1 MSLTVLTLLRR
12 ADIVA
17 VFAHRSYRCLAA
29 AYLISIV
36 GDAVYFV
43 AVPWHVLNEQG
54 LGASLSFGS
63 AASLVLT
70 AATIPILIMPPLAGV
85 LADRMDRKF
94 LMLFSHVVRMLIL
107 AVLIVLGQVGELN
120 TLVLAVAAFLL
131 TSAGQLF
138 YPARA
143 AMLPNLLPRKELVA
157 GNVALAAGH
166 QPINITKS
174 AAVGFLIAAVGG
186 LNAIGVALVAY
197 GLAAWLLSRIEA
209 PEQNRNLSTAGMD
222 AKPHAWPF
230 EMVKVGTRD
239 LAYSVYFIVGH
250 PLLRAIA
257 IAGMM
262 LTAFRLSAISM
273 AVPAYFRDVLGEGPG
288 SVNTF
293 TAIQSV
299 GMILALL
306 AVPWVARRYGDG
318 KISLLALSA
327 LGVLV
332 GGLAAVG
339 QLWQGLAVAA
349 LMGVLIAGMLP
360 LGSIVQAETPDHLRG
375 RVVAVLATINIL
387 VALFVGLCFVALM
400 ELTGTEPGPRLILL
414 ATGIV
419 VALSGVVLLKL
430 KEIRLAR
437 VATL

>member
-1 MSLTVLTLLRR
+1 MLTLFRR

-17 VFAHRSYRCLAA
+17 VFAHRSYRYLAA
-29 AYLISIV
+29 AYLISSV

-63 AASLVLT
+63 AAVLVLT

-131 TSAGQLF
+131 TAAGQLF

-143 AMLPNLLPRKELVA
+143 AMLPNLLPRNELVA
-157 GNVALAAGH
+157 GNAALAAGF
-166 QPINITKS
+166 QPIDITDRV
-174 AAVGFLIAAVGG
+174 AVGFLIAAVGG
-186 LNAIGVALVAY
+186 LYALGVALVAY
-197 GLAAWLLSRIEA
+197 GIAAWLLSKIEA
-209 PEQNRNLSTAGMD
+209 PKQNRNLSTVGKD
-222 AKPHAWPF
+222 TRPHAWPL
-230 EMVKVGTRD
+230 EMVKAGTRD
-239 LAYSVYFIVGH
+239 LAYSVYFIVRH

-257 IAGMM
+257 IAGMI
-262 LTAFRLSAISM
+262 LTALQYSAFLI
-273 AVPAYFRDVLGEGPG
+273 AIHAYFRDVLSEGPE
-288 SVNTF
+288 SVGTF
-293 TAIQSV
+293 TAIKSV
-299 GMILALL
+299 GMLFAFL
-306 AVPWVARRYGDG
+306 AVPWLARRFGDG

-339 QLWQGLAVAA
+339 QLWQGLALAA

-360 LGSIVQAETPDHLRG
+360 LWSVVQAETPDHLRG
-375 RVVAVLATINIL
+375 RVVAILATINIVVGIL
-387 VALFVGLCFVALM
+387 FGLLLAALIEF
-400 ELTGTEPGPRLILL
+400 TGPRLILL

-419 VALSGVVLLKL
+419 VVLSGVALLRV
-430 KEIRLAR
+430 KEIRQAR

>member
-1 MSLTVLTLLRR
+1 MFSLLRR

-17 VFAHRSYRCLAA
+17 VFAHRSYRYLAA
-29 AYLISIV
+29 AYLVSSV

-54 LGASLSFGS
+54 LGESLSFGS

-107 AVLIVLGQVGELN
+107 AVLIILGQVGELN
-120 TLVLAVAAFLL
+120 TLVLAVASFLL
-131 TSAGQLF
+131 MAAGQLF

-143 AMLPNLLPRKELVA
+143 AMLPNLLPRNELVA
-157 GNVALAAGH
+157 GNAALAAGS
-166 QPINITKS
+166 QPIDIVER
-174 AAVGFLIAAVGG
+174 AAVAFLIAAVGG
-186 LNAIGVALVAY
+186 LNALGVALVMY

-209 PEQNRNLSTAGMD
+209 PEQIGNQSMAGKD
-222 AKPHAWPF
+222 AKPHTWLF

-239 LAYSVYFIVGH
+239 LAYSVYFIVRH

-257 IAGMM
+257 IAG
-262 LTAFRLSAISM
+262 LTLSALQSTAILI
-273 AVPAYFRDVLGEGPG
+273 ALHVYFRDVLGEGAE
-288 SVNTF
+288 SLNSF
-293 TAIQSV
+293 TAIKSV
-299 GMILALL
+299 GMLFALL
-306 AVPWVARRYGDG
+306 AVPWVARRFGDG

-349 LMGVLIAGMLP
+349 LMGVLVAGMLP
-360 LGSIVQAETPDHLRG
+360 LWSVVQAETPDHLRG
-375 RVVAVLATINIL
+375 RVVAVLAMINIL
-387 VALFVGLCFVALM
+387 VSLFVGLLLAALM
-400 ELTGTEPGPRLILL
+400 ELTESGPRLILL

-419 VALSGVVLLKL
+419 VVLSGVALLNV
-430 KEIRLAR
+430 KEIRQARLA
-437 VATL
+437 TP

>member
-1 MSLTVLTLLRR
+1 MFSLLRR
-12 ADIVA
+12 VDIVA
-17 VFAHRSYRCLAA
+17 VFAHRSYRYLAA
-29 AYLISIV
+29 AFLISIV

-54 LGASLSFGS
+54 LGASLSFGG
-63 AASLVLT
+63 AASFVLT

-120 TLVLAVAAFLL
+120 TLVLAVASFLL
-131 TSAGQLF
+131 SAAGQLF

-143 AMLPNLLPRKELVA
+143 AMLPNLLPRNELVA
-157 GNVALAAGH
+157 GNAALAAGG
-166 QPINITKS
+166 QPIDITKG

-186 LNAIGVALVAY
+186 LNSLGVALVAY
-197 GLAAWLLSRIEA
+197 GLAAWLLLRIEA
-209 PEQNRNLSTAGMD
+209 PEQIGNQSMVGKD
-222 AKPHAWPF
+222 AKPRAWPL

-239 LAYSVYFIVGH
+239 LAHSVYFIARH

-262 LTAFRLSAISM
+262 LTAVRLSAIII
-273 AVPAYFRDVLGEGPG
+273 AAPVYLRDVLGEEWE

-293 TAIQSV
+293 PVIRSL
-299 GMILALL
+299 GMLLALL
-306 AVPWVARRYGDG
+306 AVPWVARRFGDG

-332 GGLAAVG
+332 GGLAGVG
-339 QLWQGLAVAA
+339 QLWQGLAIAA
-349 LMGVLIAGMLP
+349 LIGVVIAWMLP
-360 LGSIVQAETPDHLRG
+360 LRSVVQAETPDHLRG

-387 VALFVGLCFVALM
+387 VSLFVGLLLAALM
-400 ELTGTEPGPRLILL
+400 ELTESGPRLILL

-419 VALSGVVLLKL
+419 VVLSGVALLNV
-430 KEIRLAR
+430 KEIRQARLATR
-437 VATL
+437 

>member
-1 MSLTVLTLLRR
+1 MSIPVLTLFRR

-17 VFAHRSYRCLAA
+17 VFAHRSYRYLAA
-29 AYLISIV
+29 AYIISIV

-54 LGASLSFGS
+54 LGESLSFGS

-107 AVLIVLGQVGELN
+107 AVLIILGHVGELN

-131 TSAGQLF
+131 TAAGQLF

-143 AMLPNLLPRKELVA
+143 AMLPNLLPRNELVA
-157 GNVALAAGH
+157 GNAAMAAGF
-166 QPINITKS
+166 QPIDIAER

-186 LNAIGVALVAY
+186 LNALGVALVMY

-209 PEQNRNLSTAGMD
+209 PEQIGNQSMAGKD
-222 AKPHAWPF
+222 AKPHAWPL

-239 LAYSVYFIVGH
+239 LAYSVYFIVRH

-257 IAGMM
+257 IAG
-262 LTAFRLSAISM
+262 LTLSALQSTAILIAIHM
-273 AVPAYFRDVLGEGPG
+273 YFRDVLSEGPE
-288 SVNTF
+288 SVGTF
-293 TAIQSV
+293 TAIKSV
-299 GMILALL
+299 GMLLALL
-306 AVPWVARRYGDG
+306 AVPWLARRFGDG

-327 LGVLV
+327 MGVLV
-332 GGLAAVG
+332 GGLAGVG

-349 LMGVLIAGMLP
+349 LMGVLTAGMLP

-387 VALFVGLCFVALM
+387 VAICFALLFSALI
-400 ELTGTEPGPRLILL
+400 EFTGPRFILL
-414 ATGIV
+414 ATGTVIV
-419 VALSGVVLLKL
+419 LSGVALLKV
-430 KEIRLAR
+430 KEVRLAR
-437 VATL
+437 LATL

>member
-1 MSLTVLTLLRR
+1 MSIPVLTLLRR

-29 AYLISIV
+29 AYLISSV

-63 AASLVLT
+63 AAVLVVT

-85 LADRMDRKF
+85 LADRMNRKF

-131 TSAGQLF
+131 TAAGQLF

-143 AMLPNLLPRKELVA
+143 AMLPNLLPRNELVA
-157 GNVALAAGH
+157 GNAALAAGF
-166 QPINITKS
+166 QPIDITDRV
-174 AAVGFLIAAVGG
+174 AVGFLIAAVGG
-186 LNAIGVALVAY
+186 LYALGVALVAY

-209 PEQNRNLSTAGMD
+209 PEQDGNQSTVGKD
-222 AKPHAWPF
+222 TRPHAWPF

-239 LAYSVYFIVGH
+239 LAYSVYFIVRH

-257 IAGMM
+257 IAGMI
-262 LTAFRLSAISM
+262 LTALQYSAFLI
-273 AVPAYFRDVLGEGPG
+273 AIHVYFRDVLSEGPE
-288 SVNTF
+288 SVGTF
-293 TAIQSV
+293 TAIKSV
-299 GMILALL
+299 GMLFALL
-306 AVPWVARRYGDG
+306 AVPWLARRYGDG

-339 QLWQGLAVAA
+339 QLWQGISSCSPYGCPDRRDATPLECRASGDSRSSAWES
-349 LMGVLIAGMLP
+349 GGNSCHDQHSGWDLIRAIAC
-360 LGSIVQAETPDHLRG
+360 GSH
-375 RVVAVLATINIL
+375 
-387 VALFVGLCFVALM
+387 
-400 ELTGTEPGPRLILL
+400 
-414 ATGIV
+414 
-419 VALSGVVLLKL
+419 
-430 KEIRLAR
+430 
-437 VATL
+437 

>member
-1 MSLTVLTLLRR
+1 MLTLLRR
-12 ADIVA
+12 TDIVA

-63 AASLVLT
+63 AAVLVLT

-107 AVLIVLGQVGELN
+107 AVLIVLGHVGELN

-186 LNAIGVALVAY
+186 LNALGVALVAY

-209 PEQNRNLSTAGMD
+209 PEQDGNQSVAGMD

-230 EMVKVGTRD
+230 EMVKAGTRD

-387 VALFVGLCFVALM
+387 VALFVGLFFAALM
-400 ELTGTEPGPRLILL
+400 ELTEPGPRLILL

-419 VALSGVVLLKL
+419 VALSGVALLKV
-430 KEIRLAR
+430 KEVRLAR

>member
-1 MSLTVLTLLRR
+1 M
-12 ADIVA
+12 
-17 VFAHRSYRCLAA
+17 AA
-29 AYLISIV
+29 AYLISSV

-54 LGASLSFGS
+54 LGASLSFGA
-63 AASLVLT
+63 AASFVLT

-143 AMLPNLLPRKELVA
+143 AMLPNLLPRNELVA
-157 GNVALAAGH
+157 GNAALAAGF
-166 QPINITKS
+166 QPIDITDRV
-174 AAVGFLIAAVGG
+174 AVGFLIAAVGG
-186 LNAIGVALVAY
+186 LYALGVALVAY

-209 PEQNRNLSTAGMD
+209 PEQDGNQSVAGMD

-230 EMVKVGTRD
+230 EMVKAGTRD
-239 LAYSVYFIVGH
+239 LAYSVYFIVRH
-250 PLLRAIA
+250 PLLRAVA
-257 IAGMM
+257 IAGMV
-262 LTAFRLSAISM
+262 LTALQLSAISI
-273 AVPAYFRDVLGEGPG
+273 AVPAFFRDVLGGGPE
-288 SVNTF
+288 SVGAF
-293 TAIQSV
+293 TVIKSV

-332 GGLAAVG
+332 GGLAAIG

-375 RVVAVLATINIL
+375 RVVAILATINIL
-387 VALFVGLCFVALM
+387 VALFVGLFFAALM
-400 ELTGTEPGPRLILL
+400 ELTEPGPRLILL

-419 VALSGVVLLKL
+419 VVLSGVALLKVN
-430 KEIRLAR
+430 EIRLAR
-437 VATL
+437 VAAL

>member
-1 MSLTVLTLLRR
+1 MFSLLRR
-12 ADIVA
+12 VDIVA
-17 VFAHRSYRCLAA
+17 VFAHRSYRYLAA
-29 AYLISIV
+29 AYIISIV

-63 AASLVLT
+63 AASFVLT
-70 AATIPILIMPPLAGV
+70 AAAIPILIMPPLAGV

-107 AVLIVLGQVGELN
+107 AVLIVLGQVGELS
-120 TLVLAVAAFLL
+120 TLVLAVASFLVMA
-131 TSAGQLF
+131 AGQLF

-143 AMLPNLLPRKELVA
+143 AMLPNLLPRNELVA
-157 GNVALAAGH
+157 GNAALAAGS
-166 QPINITKS
+166 QPIDIVER
-174 AAVGFLIAAVGG
+174 AAVAFLIAAVGG
-186 LNAIGVALVAY
+186 LNALGVALVMY

-209 PEQNRNLSTAGMD
+209 PEQIGNQSMAGKD
-222 AKPHAWPF
+222 AKPHTWLF

-239 LAYSVYFIVGH
+239 LAYSVYFIVRH

-257 IAGMM
+257 IAG
-262 LTAFRLSAISM
+262 LTLSALQSTAILI
-273 AVPAYFRDVLGEGPG
+273 ALHVYFRDVLGEGAE
-288 SVNTF
+288 SLNSF
-293 TAIQSV
+293 TAIKSV
-299 GMILALL
+299 GMLFALL
-306 AVPWVARRYGDG
+306 AVPWVARRFGDG

-360 LGSIVQAETPDHLRG
+360 LWSVVQAETPDHLRG
-375 RVVAVLATINIL
+375 RVVAVLAMINIL
-387 VALFVGLCFVALM
+387 VSLFVGLLLAALM
-400 ELTGTEPGPRLILL
+400 ELTESGPRLILL

-419 VALSGVVLLKL
+419 VVLSGVALLNV
-430 KEIRLAR
+430 KEIRQARLA
-437 VATL
+437 TP

>member
-1 MSLTVLTLLRR
+1 MSLPVLTLFRR

-29 AYLISIV
+29 AYLISSV

-63 AASLVLT
+63 AAVLVVT

-85 LADRMDRKF
+85 LADRMNRKF

-143 AMLPNLLPRKELVA
+143 AMLPNLLSRNELVA
-157 GNVALAAGH
+157 GNAAMAAGF
-166 QPINITKS
+166 QPIDIAER

-186 LNAIGVALVAY
+186 LNALGVALVAY
-197 GLAAWLLSRIEA
+197 GLAAWLLSKIEA
-209 PEQNRNLSTAGMD
+209 PEQNRNLSTVGKD
-222 AKPHAWPF
+222 TRPHAWLL

-239 LAYSVYFIVGH
+239 LRYSVYFIVRH

-257 IAGMM
+257 IAGTI
-262 LTAFRLSAISM
+262 LNALQYSAFLVAIH
-273 AVPAYFRDVLGEGPG
+273 AYFRDVLSEGPE
-288 SVNTF
+288 SVGTF
-293 TAIQSV
+293 TAIKSV
-299 GMILALL
+299 GMLFALL
-306 AVPWVARRYGDG
+306 AVPWVARRFGDG

-339 QLWQGLAVAA
+339 QLWLGLALAA

-360 LGSIVQAETPDHLRG
+360 LWSVVQAETPDHLRG
-375 RVVAVLATINIL
+375 RVVAILATINSV
-387 VALFVGLCFVALM
+387 VAICFGLLFSALI
-400 ELTGTEPGPRLILL
+400 EFTGPRFIFL

-419 VALSGVVLLKL
+419 IVLSGVALLKV

>member
-1 MSLTVLTLLRR
+1 MNIPVLTLLRR

-29 AYLISIV
+29 AYLISSV

-63 AASLVLT
+63 AAVLVLT

-131 TSAGQLF
+131 TAAGQLF

-143 AMLPNLLPRKELVA
+143 AMLPNLLPRNELVA
-157 GNVALAAGH
+157 GNAALAAGF
-166 QPINITKS
+166 QPIDITDRV
-174 AAVGFLIAAVGG
+174 AVGFLIAAVGG
-186 LNAIGVALVAY
+186 LYALGVALVAY

-209 PEQNRNLSTAGMD
+209 PEQDGSQSVAGMD
-222 AKPHAWPF
+222 AKPHAWHF
-230 EMVKVGTRD
+230 EMVKAGTRD
-239 LAYSVYFIVGH
+239 LAYSVYFIVRH

-257 IAGMM
+257 IAGMI
-262 LTAFRLSAISM
+262 LTALQYSAFLI
-273 AVPAYFRDVLGEGPG
+273 AIHAYFRDVLSEGPG
-288 SVNTF
+288 SVGTF
-293 TAIQSV
+293 TAIKSV

-306 AVPWVARRYGDG
+306 AVPWVARRFGDG

-339 QLWQGLAVAA
+339 QLWQGLALAA

-360 LGSIVQAETPDHLRG
+360 LWSVVQAETPDHLRG

-387 VALFVGLCFVALM
+387 VAICFALLFSALI
-400 ELTGTEPGPRLILL
+400 EFTGPRLILL

-419 VALSGVVLLKL
+419 VVLSSIALLKV

-437 VATL
+437 LAAL

>member
-1 MSLTVLTLLRR
+1 MLTLLRR

-29 AYLISIV
+29 AYIISIV

-107 AVLIVLGQVGELN
+107 AVLIILGHVGELN

-143 AMLPNLLPRKELVA
+143 AMLPNLLPRNELVA
-157 GNVALAAGH
+157 GNAAMAAGF
-166 QPINITKS
+166 QPIDIAER

-186 LNAIGVALVAY
+186 LNALGVALVMY

-209 PEQNRNLSTAGMD
+209 PEQIGNQSMAGKD
-222 AKPHAWPF
+222 AKPHAWPL

-239 LAYSVYFIVGH
+239 LAYSVYFIVRH

-257 IAGMM
+257 IAG
-262 LTAFRLSAISM
+262 LTLSALQSTAILIAIHM
-273 AVPAYFRDVLGEGPG
+273 YFRDVLSEGPE
-288 SVNTF
+288 SVGTF
-293 TAIQSV
+293 TAIKSV
-299 GMILALL
+299 GM
-306 AVPWVARRYGDG
+306 
-318 KISLLALSA
+318 LSCFA
-327 LGVLV
+327 CG
-332 GGLAAVG
+332 
-339 QLWQGLAVAA
+339 AVACKTIRRWQDKLTCA
-349 LMGVLIAGMLP
+349 FSHGCACRWV
-360 LGSIVQAETPDHLRG
+360 G
-375 RVVAVLATINIL
+375 RCGAA
-387 VALFVGLCFVALM
+387 
-400 ELTGTEPGPRLILL
+400 
-414 ATGIV
+414 
-419 VALSGVVLLKL
+419 
-430 KEIRLAR
+430 LAR
-437 VATL
+437 FSCCSPYGCPDRRDVTPWEYRASGDSRSPAWESGSSSCHDQHFGCDLLRAIVFGSH

>member
-70 AATIPILIMPPLAGV
+70 AATIPILIMPPFAGV
-85 LADRMDRKF
+85 LADRMNRKF

-107 AVLIVLGQVGELN
+107 AVLIVLGHVGELN

-186 LNAIGVALVAY
+186 LNALGVALVAY

-209 PEQNRNLSTAGMD
+209 PEQNRNLSTVGMD